1 MTLAIQR
8 DGRRRVAP
16 SPPSLGVGVWLAV
29 ALSLAGVLTCDILGP
44 GNSAPEALGTIADL
58 EVAVDST
65 ATVDV
70 AGRFMDPDG
79 DSLRY
84 TAVSSDP
91 SRASVAV
98 AGSRVTVT
106 GVAAGS
112 ATVTVTATDPEGL
125 SATQSFRV
133 TVPNR
138 APQAVGTI
146 ADLEV
151 RVDSVAVVDAS
162 SHFVDPDGD
171 ALTYGAASSDSTR
184 ATATVAGEAV
194 TVTGI
199 AKGSATVTVTAT
211 DAEGLAATQSFAVTV
226 PNRVP
231 EAVGTVEDLVVQ
243 VDSAAVVEVPPYF
256 ADPDGDALEYAATS
270 SDAGRAAVTLVGDT
284 AVVTGV
290 AKGTATVTLT
300 ATDTEGLTAEQSF
313 AVTVPNRPPEAVGT
327 IGDVEVQV
335 DGAAVVD
342 LAGSF
347 ADPDG
352 DELVYAATS
361 ADPTRATAAVA
372 GSAVTVTGVAKGRAT
387 VTVTAT
393 DTEGLTAQQGF
404 AVTVPNRPPEAT
416 AAIADLTVE
425 VDSAVV
431 VDLATRF
438 ADPDGD
444 ALVYAATSAD
454 PTRATAAVAGSA
466 VTVTGVAKGR
476 ATVTVTATDTE
487 GLTAQ
492 QGFAATVPNRGP
504 GAAAAIADVTVEVD
518 SAAVVDL
525 ATRFADPDGD
535 ELAYA
540 ATSSD
545 PARATVAVTGSA
557 VTVTGIAKGRATVT
571 VTATDTE
578 GLTARQSFAVTVPN
592 RAPRAV
598 GTIRNRVV
606 EVHGTV
612 SVNVSSHFADPDSD
626 DLVFSAA
633 SSRPGTA
640 TVAASGSAVTVNGHA
655 LGTTTVTVTARDD
668 EGLAAEQR
676 FSVRVRPRNRAPQA
690 VGTIDDLFETVG
702 SEVAV
707 DVDSYFVDPDGD
719 PIEYHA
725 ISSDTEVATVATS
738 SGTVIVT
745 GESVG
750 TATITV
756 TAADPGGL
764 TATQSFTI
772 TFLEP
777 NQAPEAV
784 GAIPAQSVSEG
795 GSIAIDAAPYF
806 TDPDDDPLSYSA
818 ESSNTALATAS
829 ASNGTVS
836 VAGESVGTTT
846 ITVTATDPGGLTA
859 SQSFDVTIENSN
871 RAPVP
876 TGTIPDQDVRTG
888 SQNAV
893 NVWRY
898 FSDPD
903 GDDLSYTA
911 TSTNSN
917 NATVTVSGGT
927 ARVAGHRVGT
937 ATIEVTATDPGGLRA
952 TQSFDVTVAERPPNR
967 APQVA
972 RPIEDLTAQVNS
984 SYGADLASTFS
995 DPDGDELTYAATST
1009 NTGVASPTITGSTLV
1024 VDAVAE
1030 GSATI
1035 SVTATDPE
1043 GLSATDQFTVS
1054 VVSAYFTIALGFTSG
1069 VAESYRS
1076 TLRGARDTWEAV
1088 LNDTELTDVSLPS
1101 RVECLGLVGSNFGTV
1116 DDHVTMVDVRAID
1129 GAAGVLAYA
1138 GYCYTR
1144 SSDGTPIVSATVYD
1158 QADISGLQQ
1167 GGTLDDVGLHEFAHA
1182 LGFSHTYFGNR
1193 GLLDTGDDPHFT
1205 GALAEAAFN
1214 AAGGT
1219 TYTGNKVPI
1228 STDHS
1233 HWRGSVLGSEL
1244 MTPSLS
1250 SGQTPFSAIT
1260 IQAMADLGYTVDA
1273 SQADSYQLP
1282 SGEPPGP
1289 AGARG
1294 VSVDLGNDVVQT
1306 RVIVLAADGGVVR
1319 VIPPPPG
1326 SVVRPFPG
1334 QEVQPDTVSPRPG
1347 GRVRADDGRGTAW
1360 RRVR

>member
-1 MTLAIQR
+1 M
-8 DGRRRVAP
+8 
-16 SPPSLGVGVWLAV
+16 
-29 ALSLAGVLTCDILGP
+29 
-44 GNSAPEALGTIADL
+44 
-58 EVAVDST
+58 AVDSA

-70 AGRFMDPDG
+70 AGGFMDPDG

-84 TAVSSDP
+84 GAVSSEP

-98 AGSRVTVT
+98 AGSSVTVT
-106 GVAAGS
+106 GGAAGS

-184 ATATVAGEAV
+184 ATATVAGDAV

-199 AKGSATVTVTAT
+199 AKGSATVTLTAR
-211 DAEGLAATQSFAVTV
+211 DAEGLAATQSFAVIV

-243 VDSAAVVEVPPYF
+243 VDSVAVVEVPPYF

-270 SDAGRAAVTLVGDT
+270 SDAGRAAVTLAGDT

-342 LAGSF
+342 LADRF

-361 ADPTRATAAVA
+361 ADPTRATVAVA
-372 GSAVTVTGVAKGRAT
+372 GSALTVTGVAKGRAT
-387 VTVTAT
+387 VTVAAT
-393 DTEGLTAQQGF
+393 DTEGLSATQSF
-404 AVTVPNRPPEAT
+404 RVTVPNRAPVAT

-454 PTRATAAVAGSA
+454 PTRATAAVTGSA

-492 QGFAATVPNRGP
+492 QSFAAIVPNRGP
-504 GAAAAIADVTVEVD
+504 AVVGEIADLTVEVD
-518 SAAVVDL
+518 GAAVVDL

-557 VTVTGIAKGRATVT
+557 VTVTGVAKGRATVT
-571 VTATDTE
+571 ATATDPE
-578 GLTARQSFAVTVPN
+578 GLKAEQTFAVTVPN

-598 GTIRNRVV
+598 GTIRDRVV
-606 EVHGTV
+606 EVRGTV
-612 SVNVSSHFADPDSD
+612 SVDVSSHFADPDGD
-626 DLVFSAA
+626 DLVFSAV

-640 TVAASGSAVTVNGHA
+640 TAATSGSAVTVNGHA
-655 LGTTTVTVTARDD
+655 LGTTTVTVTARDE

-676 FSVRVRPRNRAPQA
+676 FAVRVRPRNRAPQA
-690 VGTIDDLFETVG
+690 VGTISDLFETVG

-707 DVDSYFVDPDGD
+707 DVNSYFVDPDGD
-719 PIEYHA
+719 PIEYQA
-725 ISSDTEVATVATS
+725 VSSDTEVATVATS
-738 SGTVIVT
+738 SGTVVVT

-764 TATQSFTI
+764 TATQSFTV

-818 ESSNTALATAS
+818 QSSNTAVATVS
-829 ASNGTVS
+829 TSNGTVS
-836 VAGESVGTTT
+836 VAGESAGTTT
-846 ITVTATDPGGLTA
+846 ITVTATDAGGLTA
-859 SQSFDVTIENSN
+859 T
-871 RAPVP
+871 
-876 TGTIPDQDVRTG
+876 QD
-888 SQNAV
+888 
-893 NVWRY
+893 
-898 FSDPD
+898 
-903 GDDLSYTA
+903 
-911 TSTNSN
+911 
-917 NATVTVSGGT
+917 
-927 ARVAGHRVGT
+927 
-937 ATIEVTATDPGGLRA
+937 
-952 TQSFDVTVAERPPNR
+952 FDVTVAEPPPNR

-972 RPIEDLTAQVNS
+972 RPIEDLTAEAGSRYGVN
-984 SYGADLASTFS
+984 LASAFS

-1009 NTGVASPTITGSTLV
+1009 NTGAASPAITGSTLV

-1054 VVSAYFTIALGFTSG
+1054 VVSAQFTIALGFTSG

-1088 LNDTELTDVSLPS
+1088 LNDTELPDVSLPS
-1101 RVECLGLVGSNFGTV
+1101 RVECLQLVGSNFGIV

-1129 GAAGVLAYA
+1129 GASGVLAYA

-1144 SSDGTPIVSATVYD
+1144 DSDGTPVVSATVYD

-1167 GGTLDDVGLHEFAHA
+1167 NGTLDDVGLHEFAHA

-1282 SGEPPGP
+1282 STEPPGP

-1306 RVIVLAADGGVVR
+1306 RVIVLADDGGVVR

-1326 SVVRPFPG
+1326 SAVRSFPG
-1334 QEVQPDTVSPRPG
+1334 REVQPDTVSPRPG
-1347 GRVRADDGRGTAW
+1347 GPVRAADGRGTAW